1 MVGWVEKEGPPSSG
15 WMILVFQYFISWFC
29 KPRIAAP
36 SFHSETRSDVAFLVF
51 EVFLNSL
58 SLLGLSTILRPSR
71 LGCNANEFR
80 QRVPWLRS
88 ASTPADVGRVRGSS
102 LPPYALRRLPTGNG
116 WGNFGTFYPTACDR
130 AGENPEK

>member
-29 KPRIAAP
+29 KPWIAAP

-58 SLLGLSTILRPSR
+58 SFLGLSTILRPSR
-71 LGCNANEFR
+71 LGCKANEFR
-80 QRVPWLRS
+80 QRVPWMRS

-102 LPPYALRRLPTGNG
+102 LPPTHSVVYQLVTVGATLERST
-116 WGNFGTFYPTACDR
+116 
-130 AGENPEK
+130 